1 MRFIM
6 NKIEALKI
14 RKMIK
19 ELDFIKEE
27 YNYVHEVVNNSDG
40 DFMKAIDEILELH
53 PDMKK
58 IYDERLNSKLNEAIE
73 KAEEEIN
80 DAVDDAV
87 DDADDDAVKIVKN
100 DKIKTIYRSIAKK
113 THPDKVSD
121 GKMNRVYI
129 EASKSYKENNIIDL
143 YRYCDIL
150 DIPYEI
156 DGDDKKQIQDNI
168 NDYKEKTSF
177 LESTFT
183 WKWFNENDPEV
194 KNNIIMTFIKMKIR

>member
-6 NKIEALKI
+6 NKIETLKI
-14 RKMIK
+14 KKMIK

-40 DFMKAIDEILELH
+40 DFMEAIDEILELH

-58 IYDERLNSKLNEAIE
+58 IYDERLNSKLSEAIE
-73 KAEEEIN
+73 QAEEET
-80 DAVDDAV
+80 DVG
-87 DDADDDAVKIVKN
+87 DDADDADDVVKIVEN
-100 DKIKTIYRSIAKK
+100 IKMKSLYRSIAKR

-121 GKMNRVYI
+121 DKMNRVYI
-129 EASKSYKENNIIDL
+129 EASKSYKENNIIDM

-156 DGDDKKQIQDNI
+156 DEDDKKQIQDNI
-168 NDYKEKTSF
+168 NEYKEKTSF

-183 WKWFNENDPEV
+183 WKWFNENDPKV
-194 KNNIIMTFIKMKIR
+194 KNNIIMTFIRMKIR